1 MKEKKINPMG
11 LLLKWANKDRKW
23 IILSVLCGFIS
34 GILGIGAYIGIYRL
48 MDALVSGS
56 CNGQVVVDNAILI
69 TTTVILR
76 NIFLGTS
83 GVLSHK
89 GAYGA
94 LFTVRCMV
102 TEHLSKVPLG
112 ALNEKRTGDM
122 KTVLNEDIEK
132 LERGL
137 AHNLPE
143 FVSYFVGPFVIFF
156 YLLSV
161 NVELALISLVPL
173 LFVIGIMVLMFARMM
188 KVMDRASESARNFNS
203 VIIEYI
209 HGMRLIKAYNMGSQ
223 SFGKFKAAID
233 SENDLWNEMSIKTG
247 PLYAAFNIALECGMV
262 FLVPIGGRMFLNS
275 SIPASVFLLFAY
287 VGSMYLTEILPLQQ
301 LAMELAQVFAGVG
314 KVKEILDIPVFDG
327 EKPYPDKQDITLED
341 VTFAYDKEKE
351 NVLEHASMSMKQGEK
366 VAIVGK
372 SGAYINILTENV
384 AKYERILTH
393 KMPNLIKNGVIALM
407 IIVFTSILYMPA
419 GLIMLVA
426 AALFIPELMISFQIA
441 DTYGGRKAVIYNN
454 TVSSVVNYITGI
466 QTLRAYGMT
475 GVKNEALT
483 RDLKEF
489 SDINYNYEAR
499 GIPVSFFFNIL
510 QWLTLPAIMIVS
522 RGPWLEGQ
530 ISGAEFMM
538 LCMVPIL
545 LARILMSMAIDIFSF
560 KDMYISK
567 EYIVKLANEK
577 EEVQNDEP
585 FMPDNYTI
593 QFRNV
598 FFSYEEGKEVLSHVN
613 LVIPAGKLTAVVGDS
628 GSGKSTIMN
637 LIGKYYE
644 ADQGEIMIGNVNIRD
659 YPSEAVLSRIALVDQ
674 DVFLF
679 DDTVRENI
687 RHARPEATDQEIEE
701 ACRKADCEEFINAM
715 PQGYDTRI
723 GENGSFLSVGE
734 RQRLSIARA
743 ILRDSPIILLDEA
756 TASLDIGNE
765 LKVKRA
771 IQNLL
776 QENKTIVMIAHTLP
790 IIRNADQIVVVD
802 HRTVVEVGT
811 HDSLIQKQGK
821 YFNMW
826 KA

>member
-11 LLLKWANKDRKW
+11 LLLKWAGKDRKW

-76 NIFLGTS
+76 HLFLGTS

-102 TEHLSKVPLG
+102 TDHLSKVPLG

-209 HGMRLIKAYNMGSQ
+209 HGMRLIKAYNMGSE
-223 SFGKFKAAID
+223 SFGKFRAAII

-262 FLVPIGGRMFLNS
+262 FLVPIGGRMFLKS

-327 EKPYPDKQDITLED
+327 EKPFPDKQDITLED

-372 SGAYINILTENV
+372 SGA
-384 AKYERILTH
+384 
-393 KMPNLIKNGVIALM
+393 
-407 IIVFTSILYMPA
+407 
-419 GLIMLVA
+419 
-426 AALFIPELMISFQIA
+426 
-441 DTYGGRKAVIYNN
+441 
-454 TVSSVVNYITGI
+454 
-466 QTLRAYGMT
+466 
-475 GVKNEALT
+475 
-483 RDLKEF
+483 
-489 SDINYNYEAR
+489 
-499 GIPVSFFFNIL
+499 
-510 QWLTLPAIMIVS
+510 
-522 RGPWLEGQ
+522 
-530 ISGAEFMM
+530 
-538 LCMVPIL
+538 
-545 LARILMSMAIDIFSF
+545 
-560 KDMYISK
+560 
-567 EYIVKLANEK
+567 
-577 EEVQNDEP
+577 
-585 FMPDNYTI
+585 
-593 QFRNV
+593 
-598 FFSYEEGKEVLSHVN
+598 
-613 LVIPAGKLTAVVGDS
+613 
-628 GSGKSTIMN
+628 GKSTIIQ
-637 LIGKYYE
+637 LISRFYE
-644 ADQGEIMIGNVNIRD
+644 ADKGNVYIGGVNVKHIN
-659 YPSEAVLSRIALVDQ
+659 YEELLKHIAIVFQNNFMTSGTVL
-674 DVFLF
+674 
-679 DDTVRENI
+679 ENI
-687 RHARPEATDQEIEE
+687 RMSSDASLEQV
-701 ACRKADCEEFINAM
+701 RKAAKEAQIDDYIMSLPEQYNTKMGTIAARFSGGEK
-715 PQGYDTRI
+715 QRI
-723 GENGSFLSVGE
+723 A
-734 RQRLSIARA
+734 IARA
-743 ILRDSPIILLDEA
+743 ILKNAPILILDEA
-756 TASLDIGNE
+756 TSAADPENQAQID
-765 LKVKRA
+765 KA
-771 IQNLL
+771 IANLCK
-776 QENKTIVMIAHTLP
+776 NKTVLIVAHRL
-790 IIRNADQIVVVD
+790 DVVKMCDKVA
-802 HRTVVEVGT
+802 VVEDKTIRAFGT
-811 HDSLIQKQGK
+811 HEEVLATNEYYKNAWNTYKEARKVRYEI
-821 YFNMW
+821 
-826 KA
+826 A

>member
-11 LLLKWANKDRKW
+11 LLLKWAGKDRKW

-76 NIFLGTS
+76 HLFLGTS

-102 TEHLSKVPLG
+102 TDHLSKVPLG

-209 HGMRLIKAYNMGSQ
+209 HGMRLIKAYNMGSE
-223 SFGKFKAAID
+223 SFGKFRAAII

-262 FLVPIGGRMFLNS
+262 FLVPIGGRMFLKS

-314 KVKEILDIPVFDG
+314 KVKEILDIPVFEG
-327 EKPYPDKQDITLED
+327 EKPFPDKQDITLED

-372 SGAYINILTENV
+372 SGA
-384 AKYERILTH
+384 
-393 KMPNLIKNGVIALM
+393 
-407 IIVFTSILYMPA
+407 
-419 GLIMLVA
+419 
-426 AALFIPELMISFQIA
+426 
-441 DTYGGRKAVIYNN
+441 
-454 TVSSVVNYITGI
+454 
-466 QTLRAYGMT
+466 
-475 GVKNEALT
+475 
-483 RDLKEF
+483 
-489 SDINYNYEAR
+489 
-499 GIPVSFFFNIL
+499 
-510 QWLTLPAIMIVS
+510 
-522 RGPWLEGQ
+522 
-530 ISGAEFMM
+530 
-538 LCMVPIL
+538 
-545 LARILMSMAIDIFSF
+545 
-560 KDMYISK
+560 
-567 EYIVKLANEK
+567 
-577 EEVQNDEP
+577 
-585 FMPDNYTI
+585 
-593 QFRNV
+593 
-598 FFSYEEGKEVLSHVN
+598 
-613 LVIPAGKLTAVVGDS
+613 
-628 GSGKSTIMN
+628 GKSTIIQ
-637 LIGKYYE
+637 LISRFYE
-644 ADQGEIMIGNVNIRD
+644 ADKGNVYIGGVNVKHIN
-659 YPSEAVLSRIALVDQ
+659 YEELLKHIAIVFQNNFMTSGTVL
-674 DVFLF
+674 
-679 DDTVRENI
+679 ENI
-687 RHARPEATDQEIEE
+687 RMSSDASLEQV
-701 ACRKADCEEFINAM
+701 RKAAKEAQIDDYIMSLPEQYNTKMGTIAARFSGGEK
-715 PQGYDTRI
+715 QRI
-723 GENGSFLSVGE
+723 A
-734 RQRLSIARA
+734 IARA
-743 ILRDSPIILLDEA
+743 ILKNAPILILDEA
-756 TASLDIGNE
+756 TSAADPENQAQID
-765 LKVKRA
+765 KA
-771 IQNLL
+771 IANLCK
-776 QENKTIVMIAHTLP
+776 NKTVLIVAHRL
-790 IIRNADQIVVVD
+790 DVVKLCDKVA
-802 HRTVVEVGT
+802 VVEDKTIRAFGT
-811 HDSLIQKQGK
+811 HEEVLATNEYYKNAWNTYKEARKVRYEI
-821 YFNMW
+821 
-826 KA
+826 A

>member
-11 LLLKWANKDRKW
+11 LLLRWAGKDRKW
-23 IILSVLCGFIS
+23 IILSVVCGFIS

-76 NIFLGTS
+76 HIFLGTS

-209 HGMRLIKAYNMGSQ
+209 HGMRLIKAYNMGSE
-223 SFGKFKAAID
+223 SFGKFRAAII

-287 VGSMYLTEILPLQQ
+287 VGSIYLTEILPLQQ

-314 KVKEILDIPVFDG
+314 KVKEIFDIPVFDG
-327 EKPYPDKQDITLED
+327 EKPFPDKQDITLED
-341 VTFAYDKEKE
+341 VTFAYDKGKE

-372 SGAYINILTENV
+372 SGA
-384 AKYERILTH
+384 
-393 KMPNLIKNGVIALM
+393 
-407 IIVFTSILYMPA
+407 
-419 GLIMLVA
+419 
-426 AALFIPELMISFQIA
+426 
-441 DTYGGRKAVIYNN
+441 
-454 TVSSVVNYITGI
+454 
-466 QTLRAYGMT
+466 
-475 GVKNEALT
+475 
-483 RDLKEF
+483 
-489 SDINYNYEAR
+489 
-499 GIPVSFFFNIL
+499 
-510 QWLTLPAIMIVS
+510 
-522 RGPWLEGQ
+522 
-530 ISGAEFMM
+530 
-538 LCMVPIL
+538 
-545 LARILMSMAIDIFSF
+545 
-560 KDMYISK
+560 
-567 EYIVKLANEK
+567 
-577 EEVQNDEP
+577 
-585 FMPDNYTI
+585 
-593 QFRNV
+593 
-598 FFSYEEGKEVLSHVN
+598 
-613 LVIPAGKLTAVVGDS
+613 
-628 GSGKSTIMN
+628 GKSTIIQ
-637 LIGKYYE
+637 LISRFYE
-644 ADQGEIMIGNVNIRD
+644 ADKGNVYIGGVNVKHIN
-659 YPSEAVLSRIALVDQ
+659 YEELLKHIAIVFQNNFMTSGTVL
-674 DVFLF
+674 
-679 DDTVRENI
+679 ENI
-687 RHARPEATDQEIEE
+687 RMSSDASLEQV
-701 ACRKADCEEFINAM
+701 RKAAKEAQIDDYIMSLPEQYNTKMGTIAARFSGGEK
-715 PQGYDTRI
+715 QRI
-723 GENGSFLSVGE
+723 A
-734 RQRLSIARA
+734 IARA
-743 ILRDSPIILLDEA
+743 ILKNAPILILDEA
-756 TASLDIGNE
+756 TSAADPENQAQID
-765 LKVKRA
+765 KA
-771 IQNLL
+771 IANLCK
-776 QENKTIVMIAHTLP
+776 NKTVLIVAHRLDVVKMCDKVAVIEDKT
-790 IIRNADQIVVVD
+790 IRAF
-802 HRTVVEVGT
+802 GT
-811 HDSLIQKQGK
+811 HEEVLATNEYYKNAWNTYKEARKVRYEI
-821 YFNMW
+821 
-826 KA
+826 A

>member
-11 LLLKWANKDRKW
+11 LLLKWAGKDRKW

-48 MDALVSGS
+48 MDALVRGS

-76 NIFLGTS
+76 HIFLGTS

-209 HGMRLIKAYNMGSQ
+209 HGMRLIKAYNMGSE
-223 SFGKFKAAID
+223 SFGKFRAAII

-314 KVKEILDIPVFDG
+314 KVKEILDIPVFNG
-327 EKPYPDKQDITLED
+327 EKPFPDKQDITLED

-372 SGAYINILTENV
+372 SGA
-384 AKYERILTH
+384 
-393 KMPNLIKNGVIALM
+393 
-407 IIVFTSILYMPA
+407 
-419 GLIMLVA
+419 
-426 AALFIPELMISFQIA
+426 
-441 DTYGGRKAVIYNN
+441 
-454 TVSSVVNYITGI
+454 
-466 QTLRAYGMT
+466 
-475 GVKNEALT
+475 
-483 RDLKEF
+483 
-489 SDINYNYEAR
+489 
-499 GIPVSFFFNIL
+499 
-510 QWLTLPAIMIVS
+510 
-522 RGPWLEGQ
+522 
-530 ISGAEFMM
+530 
-538 LCMVPIL
+538 
-545 LARILMSMAIDIFSF
+545 
-560 KDMYISK
+560 
-567 EYIVKLANEK
+567 
-577 EEVQNDEP
+577 
-585 FMPDNYTI
+585 
-593 QFRNV
+593 
-598 FFSYEEGKEVLSHVN
+598 
-613 LVIPAGKLTAVVGDS
+613 
-628 GSGKSTIMN
+628 GKSTIIQ
-637 LIGKYYE
+637 LISRFYE
-644 ADQGEIMIGNVNIRD
+644 ADKGNVYIGGENVKHIN
-659 YPSEAVLSRIALVDQ
+659 YEELLKHIAIVFQNNFMTSGTVL
-674 DVFLF
+674 
-679 DDTVRENI
+679 ENI
-687 RHARPEATDQEIEE
+687 RMSSDVSLEQV
-701 ACRKADCEEFINAM
+701 RKAAKEAQIDDYIMSLPEQYNTKMGTIAARFSGGEK
-715 PQGYDTRI
+715 QRI
-723 GENGSFLSVGE
+723 A
-734 RQRLSIARA
+734 IARA
-743 ILRDSPIILLDEA
+743 ILKNAPILILDEA
-756 TASLDIGNE
+756 TSAADPENQAQID
-765 LKVKRA
+765 KA
-771 IQNLL
+771 IANLCK
-776 QENKTIVMIAHTLP
+776 NKTVLIVAHRL
-790 IIRNADQIVVVD
+790 DVVKMCDKVA
-802 HRTVVEVGT
+802 VVEDKTIRAFGT
-811 HDSLIQKQGK
+811 HEEVLATNEYYKNAWNTYKEARKVRYEI
-821 YFNMW
+821 
-826 KA
+826 A

>member
-11 LLLKWANKDRKW
+11 LLLKWAGKDRKW

-48 MDALVSGS
+48 MDALVRGS

-76 NIFLGTS
+76 HIFLGTS

-209 HGMRLIKAYNMGSQ
+209 HGMRLIKAYNMGSE
-223 SFGKFKAAID
+223 SFRKFRAAII

-327 EKPYPDKQDITLED
+327 EKPFPDKQDITLED

-372 SGAYINILTENV
+372 SGA
-384 AKYERILTH
+384 
-393 KMPNLIKNGVIALM
+393 
-407 IIVFTSILYMPA
+407 
-419 GLIMLVA
+419 
-426 AALFIPELMISFQIA
+426 
-441 DTYGGRKAVIYNN
+441 
-454 TVSSVVNYITGI
+454 
-466 QTLRAYGMT
+466 
-475 GVKNEALT
+475 
-483 RDLKEF
+483 
-489 SDINYNYEAR
+489 
-499 GIPVSFFFNIL
+499 
-510 QWLTLPAIMIVS
+510 
-522 RGPWLEGQ
+522 
-530 ISGAEFMM
+530 
-538 LCMVPIL
+538 
-545 LARILMSMAIDIFSF
+545 
-560 KDMYISK
+560 
-567 EYIVKLANEK
+567 
-577 EEVQNDEP
+577 
-585 FMPDNYTI
+585 
-593 QFRNV
+593 
-598 FFSYEEGKEVLSHVN
+598 
-613 LVIPAGKLTAVVGDS
+613 
-628 GSGKSTIMN
+628 GKSTIIQ
-637 LIGKYYE
+637 LISRFYE
-644 ADQGEIMIGNVNIRD
+644 ADKGNVYIGGENVKHIN
-659 YPSEAVLSRIALVDQ
+659 YEELLKHIAIVFQNNFMTSGTVL
-674 DVFLF
+674 
-679 DDTVRENI
+679 ENI
-687 RHARPEATDQEIEE
+687 RMSSDVSLEQV
-701 ACRKADCEEFINAM
+701 RKAAKEAQIDDYIMSLPEQYNTKMGTIAARFSGGEK
-715 PQGYDTRI
+715 QRI
-723 GENGSFLSVGE
+723 A
-734 RQRLSIARA
+734 IARA
-743 ILRDSPIILLDEA
+743 ILKNAPILILDEA
-756 TASLDIGNE
+756 TSAADPENQAQID
-765 LKVKRA
+765 KA
-771 IQNLL
+771 IANLCK
-776 QENKTIVMIAHTLP
+776 NKTVLIVAHRL
-790 IIRNADQIVVVD
+790 DVVKMCDKVA
-802 HRTVVEVGT
+802 VVEDKTIRAFGT
-811 HDSLIQKQGK
+811 HEEVLATNEYYKNAWNTYKEARKVRYEI
-821 YFNMW
+821 
-826 KA
+826 A

>member
-11 LLLKWANKDRKW
+11 LLLKWAGKDRKW

-76 NIFLGTS
+76 HIFLGTS

-161 NVELALISLVPL
+161 NVELALISLIPL
-173 LFVIGIMVLMFARMM
+173 LFVIGIMFLMFARMM
-188 KVMDRASESARNFNS
+188 KVMDRASESVRNFNS

-209 HGMRLIKAYNMGSQ
+209 HGMRLIKAYNMGSE
-223 SFGKFKAAID
+223 SFRKFRAAII

-327 EKPYPDKQDITLED
+327 EKPFPDKQDITLED

-366 VAIVGK
+366 VAIVGR
-372 SGAYINILTENV
+372 SGA
-384 AKYERILTH
+384 
-393 KMPNLIKNGVIALM
+393 
-407 IIVFTSILYMPA
+407 
-419 GLIMLVA
+419 
-426 AALFIPELMISFQIA
+426 
-441 DTYGGRKAVIYNN
+441 
-454 TVSSVVNYITGI
+454 
-466 QTLRAYGMT
+466 
-475 GVKNEALT
+475 
-483 RDLKEF
+483 
-489 SDINYNYEAR
+489 
-499 GIPVSFFFNIL
+499 
-510 QWLTLPAIMIVS
+510 
-522 RGPWLEGQ
+522 
-530 ISGAEFMM
+530 
-538 LCMVPIL
+538 
-545 LARILMSMAIDIFSF
+545 
-560 KDMYISK
+560 
-567 EYIVKLANEK
+567 
-577 EEVQNDEP
+577 
-585 FMPDNYTI
+585 
-593 QFRNV
+593 
-598 FFSYEEGKEVLSHVN
+598 
-613 LVIPAGKLTAVVGDS
+613 
-628 GSGKSTIMN
+628 GKSTIIQ
-637 LIGKYYE
+637 LISRFYE
-644 ADQGEIMIGNVNIRD
+644 ADKGNVCIGGVNVKHIN
-659 YPSEAVLSRIALVDQ
+659 YEELLKHIAIVFQNNFMTSGTVL
-674 DVFLF
+674 
-679 DDTVRENI
+679 ENI
-687 RHARPEATDQEIEE
+687 RMSSDASLEQV
-701 ACRKADCEEFINAM
+701 RKAAKEAQIDDYIMSLPEQYNTKMGTIAARFSGGEK
-715 PQGYDTRI
+715 QRI
-723 GENGSFLSVGE
+723 A
-734 RQRLSIARA
+734 IARA
-743 ILRDSPIILLDEA
+743 ILKNAPILILDEA
-756 TASLDIGNE
+756 TSAADPENQAQID
-765 LKVKRA
+765 KA
-771 IQNLL
+771 IANLCK
-776 QENKTIVMIAHTLP
+776 NKTVLIVAHRL
-790 IIRNADQIVVVD
+790 DVVKMCDKVA
-802 HRTVVEVGT
+802 VVEDKTIRAFGT
-811 HDSLIQKQGK
+811 HEEVLATNEYYKNAWNTYKEARKVRYEI
-821 YFNMW
+821 
-826 KA
+826 A

>member
-11 LLLKWANKDRKW
+11 LLLKWAGKDRKW

-76 NIFLGTS
+76 HIFLGTS

-161 NVELALISLVPL
+161 NVELALISLIPL

-188 KVMDRASESARNFNS
+188 KVMDRASESARDFNS

-209 HGMRLIKAYNMGSQ
+209 HGMRLIKAYNMGSE
-223 SFGKFKAAID
+223 SFGKFRAAII
-233 SENDLWNEMSIKTG
+233 SENDLWKEMSIKTG

-314 KVKEILDIPVFDG
+314 KGKEILDIPVFDG
-327 EKPYPDKQDITLED
+327 EKPFPDKQDITLED

-366 VAIVGK
+366 VAIVGR
-372 SGAYINILTENV
+372 SGA
-384 AKYERILTH
+384 
-393 KMPNLIKNGVIALM
+393 
-407 IIVFTSILYMPA
+407 
-419 GLIMLVA
+419 
-426 AALFIPELMISFQIA
+426 
-441 DTYGGRKAVIYNN
+441 
-454 TVSSVVNYITGI
+454 
-466 QTLRAYGMT
+466 
-475 GVKNEALT
+475 
-483 RDLKEF
+483 
-489 SDINYNYEAR
+489 
-499 GIPVSFFFNIL
+499 
-510 QWLTLPAIMIVS
+510 
-522 RGPWLEGQ
+522 
-530 ISGAEFMM
+530 
-538 LCMVPIL
+538 
-545 LARILMSMAIDIFSF
+545 
-560 KDMYISK
+560 
-567 EYIVKLANEK
+567 
-577 EEVQNDEP
+577 
-585 FMPDNYTI
+585 
-593 QFRNV
+593 
-598 FFSYEEGKEVLSHVN
+598 
-613 LVIPAGKLTAVVGDS
+613 
-628 GSGKSTIMN
+628 GKSTIIQ
-637 LIGKYYE
+637 LISRFYE
-644 ADQGEIMIGNVNIRD
+644 ADKGNVCIGGVNVKHIN
-659 YPSEAVLSRIALVDQ
+659 YEELLKHIAIVFQNNFMTSGTVL
-674 DVFLF
+674 
-679 DDTVRENI
+679 ENI
-687 RHARPEATDQEIEE
+687 RMSSDASLEQV
-701 ACRKADCEEFINAM
+701 RKAAKEAQIDDYIMSLPEQYNTKMVTIAARFSGGEK
-715 PQGYDTRI
+715 QRI
-723 GENGSFLSVGE
+723 A
-734 RQRLSIARA
+734 IARA
-743 ILRDSPIILLDEA
+743 ILKNAPILILDEA
-756 TASLDIGNE
+756 TSAADPENQAQID
-765 LKVKRA
+765 KA
-771 IQNLL
+771 IANLCK
-776 QENKTIVMIAHTLP
+776 NKTVLIVAHRL
-790 IIRNADQIVVVD
+790 DVVKMCDKVA
-802 HRTVVEVGT
+802 VVEDKTIRAFGT
-811 HDSLIQKQGK
+811 HEEVLATNEYYKNAWNTYKEARKVRYEI
-821 YFNMW
+821 
-826 KA
+826 A

>member
-1 MKEKKINPMG
+1 MG
-11 LLLKWANKDRKW
+11 LLLKWAGKDRKW
-23 IILSVLCGFIS
+23 IILSVVCSFIS

-76 NIFLGTS
+76 HIFLGTS

-209 HGMRLIKAYNMGSQ
+209 HGMRLIKAYNMGSE
-223 SFGKFKAAID
+223 SFGKFRAAII

-287 VGSMYLTEILPLQQ
+287 VGSIYLTEILPLQQ

-314 KVKEILDIPVFDG
+314 KVKEIFDIPVFDG
-327 EKPYPDKQDITLED
+327 EKPFPDKQDITLED
-341 VTFAYDKEKE
+341 VTFAYDKGKE

-372 SGAYINILTENV
+372 SGA
-384 AKYERILTH
+384 
-393 KMPNLIKNGVIALM
+393 
-407 IIVFTSILYMPA
+407 
-419 GLIMLVA
+419 
-426 AALFIPELMISFQIA
+426 
-441 DTYGGRKAVIYNN
+441 
-454 TVSSVVNYITGI
+454 
-466 QTLRAYGMT
+466 
-475 GVKNEALT
+475 
-483 RDLKEF
+483 
-489 SDINYNYEAR
+489 
-499 GIPVSFFFNIL
+499 
-510 QWLTLPAIMIVS
+510 
-522 RGPWLEGQ
+522 
-530 ISGAEFMM
+530 
-538 LCMVPIL
+538 
-545 LARILMSMAIDIFSF
+545 
-560 KDMYISK
+560 
-567 EYIVKLANEK
+567 
-577 EEVQNDEP
+577 
-585 FMPDNYTI
+585 
-593 QFRNV
+593 
-598 FFSYEEGKEVLSHVN
+598 
-613 LVIPAGKLTAVVGDS
+613 
-628 GSGKSTIMN
+628 GKSTIIQ
-637 LIGKYYE
+637 LISRFYE
-644 ADQGEIMIGNVNIRD
+644 ADKGNVYIGGVNVKHIN
-659 YPSEAVLSRIALVDQ
+659 YEELLKHIAIVFQNNFMTSGTVL
-674 DVFLF
+674 
-679 DDTVRENI
+679 ENI
-687 RHARPEATDQEIEE
+687 RMSSDASLEQV
-701 ACRKADCEEFINAM
+701 RKAAKEAQIDDYIMSLPEQYNTKMGTIAARFSGGEK
-715 PQGYDTRI
+715 QRI
-723 GENGSFLSVGE
+723 A
-734 RQRLSIARA
+734 IARA
-743 ILRDSPIILLDEA
+743 ILKNAPILILDEA
-756 TASLDIGNE
+756 TSAADPENQAQID
-765 LKVKRA
+765 KA
-771 IQNLL
+771 IANLCK
-776 QENKTIVMIAHTLP
+776 NKTVLIVAHRLDVVKMCDKVAVIEDKT
-790 IIRNADQIVVVD
+790 IRAF
-802 HRTVVEVGT
+802 GT
-811 HDSLIQKQGK
+811 HEEVLATNEYYKNAWNTYKEARKVRYEI
-821 YFNMW
+821 
-826 KA
+826 A